1 MPKKTYR
8 KRKSNVSIPLIFAGI
23 LVIGLAFV
31 FSLHTLSNSGV
42 ENEPQEETLTRQQ
55 FIDQLAPHAKQLQ
68 QGYGVLPSIILGQAI
83 LESNWGQSQLASQYK
98 NLFGIKASGDQPKV
112 SLETKEYVNEQW
124 ITIQGDFKVYNS
136 WEESLDDHTML
147 LSLIHI

>member
-55 FIDQLAPHAKQLQ
+55 FIDQFSFRTL
-68 QGYGVLPSIILGQAI
+68 
-83 LESNWGQSQLASQYK
+83 
-98 NLFGIKASGDQPKV
+98 
-112 SLETKEYVNEQW
+112 
-124 ITIQGDFKVYNS
+124 TIVRNQCN
-136 WEESLDDHTML
+136 
-147 LSLIHI
+147 I